1 MFFFFDLK
9 DDVDKIVRYILSSY
23 LIPKFKNVGYCDMT
37 EMFEPNSSIISKA
50 KKNNINIQKLYK
62 SKAKDCSDFDVLPQ
76 IFNRY
81 NMEYSYADSLTV
93 TATQEDEIYSISA
106 WIFGAFKKSKKEN
119 EKTVANFVEYAS
131 EILDVSLDCIG
142 TVIYDTE
149 RVEAYEID
157 SIEKYLEAL
166 KKLDASRDKFF
177 YRGHEKASYKLEPS
191 VIRNPEI
198 FANEK
203 NIYQELIINC
213 PKNFSTCESH
223 IDYLVEM
230 QHYGLPTRLLDITRN
245 PLVALYFAASG
256 NNSSNVGE
264 VVVFNP
270 SVTQIKFYNSDVVTI
285 LSSLPLFKKEEQDI
299 IADYYF
305 GKEEKLEIVDRFIY
319 EIKTEKPAFE
329 NRIKRD
335 DIGGCFIVLPKKDN
349 ERITKQDGAFIICG
363 VLGNVSDKINSDLR
377 LKRNNR
383 NVLLCI
389 TNKKQ
394 ILQELDLLSINKST
408 LFPEIDNVSE
418 YICKKY
424 TS

>member
-1 MFFFFDLK
+1 
-9 DDVDKIVRYILSSY
+9 
-23 LIPKFKNVGYCDMT
+23 
-37 EMFEPNSSIISKA
+37 
-50 KKNNINIQKLYK
+50 
-62 SKAKDCSDFDVLPQ
+62 
-76 IFNRY
+76 
-81 NMEYSYADSLTV
+81 
-93 TATQEDEIYSISA
+93 
-106 WIFGAFKKSKKEN
+106 
-119 EKTVANFVEYAS
+119 
-131 EILDVSLDCIG
+131 
-142 TVIYDTE
+142 
-149 RVEAYEID
+149 
-157 SIEKYLEAL
+157 
-166 KKLDASRDKFF
+166 
-177 YRGHEKASYKLEPS
+177 
-191 VIRNPEI
+191 
-198 FANEK
+198 
-203 NIYQELIINC
+203 
-213 PKNFSTCESH
+213 
-223 IDYLVEM
+223 M

-256 NNSSNVGE
+256 NNSSSVGE
-264 VVVFNP
+264 VIVFNP
-270 SVTQIKFYNSDVVTI
+270 SASQIKFYNSDVVTI

-305 GKEEKLEIVDRFIY
+305 AKQEKPEIVDRFIY

-377 LKRNNR
+377 LKLNNR

-394 ILQELDLLSINKST
+394 ILKELDLLSINKST